1 MKEITGKVQK
11 KNQSIRTTI
20 EAENGIISD
29 KNAIAEEFNTFFVT
43 RIGPNLTNKI
53 PQIGRTLDQ
62 YFLPFDTQI
71 NHHALTLKKIETSY
85 KSLER
90 SKAAGTDDINSNIV
104 LGFFEELKPHYF
116 TFSEPRQEKEFF
128 LTKLKCQKLVPYL
141 KEVKTCRLK
150 IIDQSQSI
158 QYSQRYLK
166 KVYIIEFIIIL

>member
-43 RIGPNLTNKI
+43 RIGPNLTNKM
-53 PQIGRTLDQ
+53 PQIGKTLDQ

-90 SKAAGTDDINSNIV
+90 SKAAGTDDVNSNIV

-116 TFSEPRQEKEFF
+116 TFSEPR
-128 LTKLKCQKLVPYL
+128 
-141 KEVKTCRLK
+141 
-150 IIDQSQSI
+150 
-158 QYSQRYLK
+158 
-166 KVYIIEFIIIL
+166 